1 MSGKRVERMP
11 KVIDRE
17 YRSMPVMQIR
27 AMDEG
32 AEGQGFKVRGY
43 AATFD
48 EPYELYRDW
57 DGNPIYEQIDAHAFD
72 AADMSDVIMQFDHTG
87 MVYARTRNGS
97 LTVST
102 DDHGLWVEADLGLT
116 EDSRKLYDAIAKG
129 LIDRMSFCFT
139 VPEGGDDWDKESRTS
154 TIMRV
159 EKLYDVSAV
168 SIPANPGTDI
178 AAERKKR
185 MDGAIQEER
194 AERLA
199 QEALKRRI
207 QRLKVRA
214 KAIRAAE

>member
-1 MSGKRVERMP
+1 
-11 KVIDRE
+11 
-17 YRSMPVMQIR
+17 
-27 AMDEG
+27 
-32 AEGQGFKVRGY
+32 
-43 AATFD
+43 
-48 EPYELYRDW
+48 
-57 DGNPIYEQIDAHAFD
+57 
-72 AADMSDVIMQFDHTG
+72 IMQFDHTG

-116 EDSRKLYDAIAKG
+116 EDSRKLYDAISKG

-139 VPEGGDDWDKESRTS
+139 VREDVWDKETRTS
-154 TIMRV
+154 IIMQID
-159 EKLYDVSAV
+159 KLYDVSAV